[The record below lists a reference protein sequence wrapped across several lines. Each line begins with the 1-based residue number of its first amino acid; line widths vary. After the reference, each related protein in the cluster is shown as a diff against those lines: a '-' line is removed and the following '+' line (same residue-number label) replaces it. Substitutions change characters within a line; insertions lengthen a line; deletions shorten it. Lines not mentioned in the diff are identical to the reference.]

1 MQKRDFETCQKRFR
15 DFEILPKFSETHVF
29 WGTIRHPSLS
39 QASSE
44 GQIKDLTLMAKG
56 QGGSRQLA
64 PESSFTPEE
73 WVSEVRRVVQGHPR
87 NPTLLDFPLVFVK
100 VDFCCFTNF
109 YVCYWNRGIVWKVMS
124 KRKSFMRGSTLR
136 FTHNLS
142 HSAAN
147 YPR

>member
-1 MQKRDFETCQKRFR
+1 
-15 DFEILPKFSETHVF
+15 
-29 WGTIRHPSLS
+29 
-39 QASSE
+39 
-44 GQIKDLTLMAKG
+44 MAKG

-109 YVCYWNRGIVWKVMS
+109 YVCY
-124 KRKSFMRGSTLR
+124 
-136 FTHNLS
+136 
-142 HSAAN
+142 
-147 YPR
+147 